1 MIVVFPDHTHL
12 LFLVRNM
19 PNNAELVGFLGF
31 RLISVMVHFVVW
43 VAFAQVGLF
52 MCVKSP

>member
-19 PNNAELVGFLGF
+19 PNNAELVGFLGVSLNLCDGSF
-31 RLISVMVHFVVW
+31 R
-43 VAFAQVGLF
+43 GLG
-52 MCVKSP
+52 CLRAGWAAYVC